1 MNIFPKRKTL
11 TGLENKL
18 CSSKRKGGGGREG
31 RPEGTA
37 EFMRGDRQRENSG
50 VNSEA

>member
-18 CSSKRKGGGGREG
+18 CSSERKGGGKLRNEDYCYYTYTHTYYIHVSK
-31 RPEGTA
+31 RP
-37 EFMRGDRQRENSG
+37 NI
-50 VNSEA
+50 